1 MFKTVAKDV
10 WAFDV
15 EWVPDADAGRRLHQ
29 LPQDLEEA
37 EVFEAMWKAGGAT
50 EEEPMP
56 YPKTVLCRVVS
67 IAAVVRKRKDDIPA
81 TAMAILKGLKKQH
94 KILVDCFSHDA
105 LEVLNSYDWPGN
117 VRELENTLER
127 VVLIHD
133 KPIIQKDD
141 INYILDEN
149 SHSFKHIARDDSGLN
164 STGMWIYGTADALC
178 YQGSNSSTWY
188 TTCDIRLKK
197 NVTNSTRGLAEINQM
212 RIANFEYRKEDEID
226 MSEFPLADNPK
237 QICLG
242 EGKDDVYTG
251 LIAQEIEQIMPEC
264 IVESKFGT
272 KTVSNDPITW
282 ALVNAVKELSAEV
295 EQLKS
300 QLNN

>member
-1 MFKTVAKDV
+1 
-10 WAFDV
+10 
-15 EWVPDADAGRRLHQ
+15 
-29 LPQDLEEA
+29 
-37 EVFEAMWKAGGAT
+37 
-50 EEEPMP
+50 
-56 YPKTVLCRVVS
+56 
-67 IAAVVRKRKDDIPA
+67 
-81 TAMAILKGLKKQH
+81 
-94 KILVDCFSHDA
+94 
-105 LEVLNSYDWPGN
+105 
-117 VRELENTLER
+117 
-127 VVLIHD
+127 
-133 KPIIQKDD
+133 
-141 INYILDEN
+141 
-149 SHSFKHIARDDSGLN
+149 
-164 STGMWIYGTADALC
+164 MWIYGTADAQC

-197 NVTNSTRGLAEINQM
+197 NVTDSTRGLAEINQM
-212 RIANFEYRKEDEID
+212 RIANFQYRKYDEID

-264 IVESKFGT
+264 IVEGKFGT